1 MVYVVMNL
9 HSLIDNYVI
18 IVLLSQKGFYGNDI
32 CGPEL
37 TDLETFD
44 YRSINY
50 VIQDI
55 KTYRASLH

>member
-9 HSLIDNYVI
+9 HSLIDNYGI

-44 YRSINY
+44 YRSIN
-50 VIQDI
+50 
-55 KTYRASLH
+55 